1 LGAAAAAG
9 EYATLA
15 ADGATGVPTAGVRAE
30 ALCAQARRSTDEAA
44 VRLLRTAVELSAGA
58 GLALLECRI
67 RLDLAQR
74 LVAVGRLEDAATEAG
89 RAKEQADRMGARWLR
104 TVAVDTQRRIGACRP
119 RRASAPQVARS
130 AAGEALSV
138 REEQILGMVCQGM
151 SNKDVAGALFVS
163 VKTVEAHLTRIF
175 RKTGARSRASLV
187 AAFAAAQPV
196 RV

>member
-1 LGAAAAAG
+1 
-9 EYATLA
+9 
-15 ADGATGVPTAGVRAE
+15 
-30 ALCAQARRSTDEAA
+30 
-44 VRLLRTAVELSAGA
+44 
-58 GLALLECRI
+58 
-67 RLDLAQR
+67 
-74 LVAVGRLEDAATEAG
+74 
-89 RAKEQADRMGARWLR
+89 
-104 TVAVDTQRRIGACRP
+104 VDTQRRIGACRP
-119 RRASAPQVARS
+119 RRASTPQVARS